1 MFFKMKRIIT
11 FIIILFFT
19 QEIFAQQVYQ
29 LTHYMVNDFA
39 FNPAIAGSDETF
51 VGKASFR
58 KQWSG
63 IEGAPTTGL
72 VSIHGNLNDNRTV
85 GLGAILYSDNTG
97 PIGRTGATLAYAY
110 HLPLVENETYLGI
123 GVGANLMSYKINFNE
138 LITRDDGDP
147 QIGTGDQSKMGADAN
162 LGLYLKGTNF
172 WAGLSIN
179 QMFAS
184 KFAFIGDVESIE
196 NNRHI
201 FLGGGVTFDAGDNLA
216 IAPSILMK
224 SVAGAGAQFELGA
237 RAIVNNNYWAGL
249 SYRTEDA
256 MAILVGLQ
264 LDSSLNLAYSYD
276 ITTSDLN
283 TYTSGTHEI
292 TVGYNF
298 DFFKRKVQK
307 SVPAE

>member
-1 MFFKMKRIIT
+1 MKRIIT

-19 QEIFAQQVYQ
+19 QEIVAQQVYQ

-39 FNPAIAGSDETF
+39 FNPAVAGSDETF

-63 IEGAPTTGL
+63 IDGGPTTGI
-72 VSIHGNLNDNRTV
+72 VSMHGNLSENRTI

-97 PIGRTGATLAYAY
+97 PLGRTGVNLAYAY
-110 HLPLVENETYLGI
+110 HLPLTENETYLGI
-123 GVGANLMSYKINFNE
+123 GVGANFLSYKINFNE

-147 QIGTGDQSKMGADAN
+147 QIGTGDQTKMGADAN

-172 WAGLSIN
+172 WAGLAVN

-184 KFAFIGDVESIE
+184 KFAFVGDVDAIE
-196 NNRHI
+196 NSRHI
-201 FLGGGVTFDAGDNLA
+201 FIGGGVTFNASENLD
-216 IAPSILMK
+216 IAPSLLMK
-224 SVAGAGAQFELGA
+224 SVEGAGAQFELGA
-237 RAIVNNNYWAGL
+237 RAIVNNNYWAGV

-256 MAILVGLQ
+256 LAILLGLQ

-276 ITTSDLN
+276 ITTSGLSD
-283 TYTSGTHEI
+283 YTSGTHEI

-298 DFFKRKVQK
+298 DFFNRKASK
-307 SVPAE
+307 TVPPDVE

>member
-1 MFFKMKRIIT
+1 MKRIIT

-29 LTHYMVNDFA
+29 LTHYMINDFA
-39 FNPAIAGSDETF
+39 FNPAVAGSGDNF
-51 VGKASFR
+51 VAKASFR

-63 IEGAPTTGL
+63 IDGAPTTGMA
-72 VSIHGNLNDNRTV
+72 SIHGSLNDSKTV
-85 GLGAILYSDNTG
+85 GLGAIVYSDNTG
-97 PIGRTGATLAYAY
+97 PLGRTGITLAYAY
-110 HLPLVENETYLGI
+110 HVPLEESTYLGI
-123 GVGANLMSYKINFNE
+123 GVGANLLSYKINFNE
-138 LITRDDGDP
+138 LIARDGGDP
-147 QIGTGDQSKMGADAN
+147 QFGTGSQSKMGADAN
-162 LGLYLKGTNF
+162 FGLHLKGDKF
-172 WAGLSIN
+172 WAGLSVN

-184 KFAFIGDVESIE
+184 KYTFIGDVEAIE

-201 FLGGGVTFDAGDNLA
+201 FLGGGVTLDAGANLQ

-237 RAIVNNNYWAGL
+237 RAIVNQNYWAGL

-256 MAILVGLQ
+256 LAVLVGIDL
-264 LDSSLNLAYSYD
+264 SSGLNLAYSYD

-292 TVGYNF
+292 TLGYNF
-298 DFFKRKVQK
+298 DLLKKK
-307 SVPAE
+307 TAKE